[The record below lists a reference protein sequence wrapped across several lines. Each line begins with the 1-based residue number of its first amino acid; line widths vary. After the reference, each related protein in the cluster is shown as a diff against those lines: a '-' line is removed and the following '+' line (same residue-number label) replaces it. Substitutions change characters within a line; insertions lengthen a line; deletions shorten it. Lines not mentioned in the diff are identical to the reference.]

1 MPDVHIV
8 PLGGA
13 SEIGKN
19 CTCVI
24 QGDDMVVVDVGL
36 SFPNEEMHGV
46 DIVIPDF
53 QFILE
58 NKHKL
63 RAIFLT
69 HAHEDH
75 IGALPYL
82 LEKVECPVYSTQF
95 TLSMVRRKL
104 EERMEIK
111 PNMLIP
117 MKPGDVVT
125 CGSLSVEPI
134 RVTHSIP
141 DTMALAIKTQHGYVL
156 FTADFK
162 FDFSPIDQKLSDL
175 SRLAQIGDEG
185 VVCLV
190 SDSTNIERSGWSP
203 SESLVA
209 NGFRKI
215 FAQSEGRVLITSFA
229 SNIHRMQQAFTVAAE
244 LGRKVAVAGRRMEQ
258 TVDLCVRGEYL
269 KIPYG
274 TQIKLEDVGKYEPHE
289 LVILTTGSQGEPM
302 SALVQM
308 SREEYSR
315 LKIIPG
321 DTVIYSARPIP
332 GNEGAIWRTVN
343 RLFRMGATV
352 IYDDPGSPVHVSG
365 HGYLEELKMMVN
377 LTRPYYLTPVHGE
390 PRHIHL
396 YRKMALA
403 MGYPDHRIFTMEDG
417 LPVVIGEESAAYGE
431 AVPCGRVLVDNGG
444 NAGISDE
451 ILRDRSNLANEGIVV
466 ITVAI
471 DVEQGDI
478 VGDITLQAKGYS
490 GPETVLMPT
499 CEVVYD
505 ALRELKKSEMQDLD
519 VVRHTVADAA
529 RRFLGRRTK
538 MRPLVIPAIVEV

>member
-1 MPDVHIV
+1 
-8 PLGGA
+8 
-13 SEIGKN
+13 
-19 CTCVI
+19 
-24 QGDDMVVVDVGL
+24 
-36 SFPNEEMHGV
+36 
-46 DIVIPDF
+46 
-53 QFILE
+53 
-58 NKHKL
+58 
-63 RAIFLT
+63 
-69 HAHEDH
+69 
-75 IGALPYL
+75 
-82 LEKVECPVYSTQF
+82 
-95 TLSMVRRKL
+95 
-104 EERMEIK
+104 
-111 PNMLIP
+111 
-117 MKPGDVVT
+117 
-125 CGSLSVEPI
+125 
-134 RVTHSIP
+134 
-141 DTMALAIKTQHGYVL
+141 MALAIKTQHGYVL

-190 SDSTNIERSGWSP
+190 SDSTNIERAGWSP

-258 TVDLCVRGEYL
+258 TVDLCIRGEYL

-505 ALRELKKSEMQDLD
+505 ALRELKNSEMQDLD

>member
-104 EERMEIK
+104 EERLEVK
-111 PNMLIP
+111 LNMLIP

-190 SDSTNIERSGWSP
+190 SDSTNIERAGWSP

-258 TVDLCVRGEYL
+258 TVDLCIRGEYL

-505 ALRELKKSEMQDLD
+505 ALRELKNSEMQDLD

>member
-104 EERMEIK
+104 EERLEVK

-258 TVDLCVRGEYL
+258 TVDLCIRGEYL

-505 ALRELKKSEMQDLD
+505 ALRELKNSEMQDLD

>member
-104 EERMEIK
+104 EERLEVK

-258 TVDLCVRGEYL
+258 TVDLCIRGEYL

>member
-1 MPDVHIV
+1 MPDVQIV

-24 QGDDMVVVDVGL
+24 QGDDMIVIDVGL
-36 SFPNEEMHGV
+36 SFPNEEMYGV

-53 QFILE
+53 KFIIE
-58 NKHKL
+58 NRHKL
-63 RAIFLT
+63 RGIFLT

-82 LEKVECPVYSTQF
+82 LQKVDCPVFSTQF

-111 PNMLIP
+111 PNMLRAI
-117 MKPGDVVT
+117 KTGEVVT
-125 CGSLSVEPI
+125 CGSLSVEAI

-141 DTMALAIKTQHGYVL
+141 DTTAMAIKTEHGYVL

-162 FDFSPIDQKLSDL
+162 FDFSPIDGKLSDL

-203 SESLVA
+203 SESIVA

-215 FAQSEGRVLITSFA
+215 FAQSPGRVLITSFA

-244 LGRKVAVAGRRMEQ
+244 QGRKVAVAGRRMEQ
-258 TVDLCVRGEYL
+258 TVDLCLRAGYL
-269 KIPYG
+269 NIPPG
-274 TQIKLEDVGKYEPHE
+274 TQIKLEDVSKYEPHE

-315 LKIIPG
+315 LKILPG
-321 DTVIYSARPIP
+321 DTIIYSARPIP

-352 IYDDPGSPVHVSG
+352 IYDEPGSPVHVSG

-377 LTRPYYLTPVHGE
+377 LTRPFYLAPVHGE
-390 PRHIHL
+390 PRHIFL
-396 YRKMALA
+396 YRKMALS

-417 LPVVIGEESAAYGE
+417 LPVVIEAESAAYGE
-431 AVPCGRVLVDNGG
+431 PVACGRVLVDNGG

-471 DVEQGDI
+471 DVEQGEI
-478 VGDITLQAKGYS
+478 VGDITLQAKGFS
-490 GPETVLMPT
+490 GPESILMPT
-499 CEVVYD
+499 CETVYD
-505 ALRELKKSEMQDLD
+505 ALKELRKSEMQDLD
-519 VVRHTVADAA
+519 VVRHTVADTA